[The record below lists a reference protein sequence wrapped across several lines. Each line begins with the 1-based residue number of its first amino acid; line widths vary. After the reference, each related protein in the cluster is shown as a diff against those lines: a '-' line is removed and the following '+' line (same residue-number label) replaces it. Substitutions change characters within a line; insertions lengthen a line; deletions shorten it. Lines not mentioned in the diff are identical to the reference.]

1 MEQNKWEHDGDDIL
15 RRMQL
20 GATVITTD
28 TEIHE
33 AKPDHPAIALL
44 PVSPKR
50 GGSTTSKKGNII
62 MFTFPTPMNPTQS
75 RAIEEANA
83 NKPLAA
89 KAGPVKTQIHAII
102 DAVNA
107 VYKTP

>member
-1 MEQNKWEHDGDDIL
+1 M
-15 RRMQL
+15 
-20 GATVITTD
+20 GAIVITTD

-44 PVSPKR
+44 PLDPKR
-50 GGSTTSKKGNII
+50 SGSTSTKKGNVI
-62 MFTFPTPMNPTQS
+62 MFTFPELMNPTQDD
-75 RAIEEANA
+75 AIKEALHK
-83 NKPLAA
+83 NKPLAS
-89 KAGPVKTQIHAII
+89 KAGPIKTQIHAII